1 MTCSTKIEILADQ
14 ILQNLPGLSAWRRR
28 FLIRLFVLWPALL
41 SRHNFINFG
50 RQGDYTEF
58 TYRKHF
64 AKRMDWLLFNLELVD
79 RYASHNRIIA
89 LDPSYLSKS
98 GKHTVGVGYFHSG
111 VAGGRKWGL
120 EVTGLAAVDLEEKI
134 AVQRGLRCGGGR

>member
-1 MTCSTKIEILADQ
+1 M
-14 ILQNLPGLSAWRRR
+14 
-28 FLIRLFVLWPALL
+28 PAIIG
-41 SRHNFINFG
+41 SSP
-50 RQGDYTEF
+50 
-58 TYRKHF
+58 
-64 AKRMDWLLFNLELVD
+64 LE
-79 RYASHNRIIA
+79 
-89 LDPSYLSKS
+89 PSYLSKS